1 METEL
6 ESGKKLLSRDIQ
18 QNIKTFKRRWFILFI
33 YINYSALSS
42 MQWICY
48 SSITNLVM
56 EYYNVSS
63 IEVDLI
69 SILYMAVYPV
79 FVIPASYIIDK
90 QVSIACS
97 LGVFGS
103 QLGVALGYI
112 IPPLIVN
119 NHNSIEDIEAGL
131 HNMCWLLTL
140 SMASITIAVVL
151 YFPNRPP
158 LPPSVAQAELWQ
170 SEEKFSSKTFFSS
183 LKVIFVNRSFIILM
197 VGYGVNIGVYSGVST
212 ILNQFVL
219 NYFEDAHEDVGMI
232 GFVMVATG
240 LVGAI
245 LFGILL
251 DKTHKYMTITMVIYI
266 SSVLSMVAFTYA
278 LECRSKLMT
287 YLSCSLVGLF
297 TTAYMPVGFEFAME
311 LTFPSEESTTTGL
324 LMAMTQIFG
333 VICTLMLGFLNSKLG
348 CFWALASQIVL
359 LTIGA
364 LITGFVPNDVLLR
377 QEALRQITEGM
388 DRKPSHHHS
397 RLVFIQ

>member
-1 METEL
+1 MRTAGIL
-6 ESGKKLLSRDIQ
+6 GCVGTFLGTAIKIFSLQTDRFYVVFCGQTILAVSQVLIACLPPKLAAL
-18 QNIKTFKRRWFILFI
+18 WF
-33 YINYSALSS
+33 
-42 MQWICY
+42 
-48 SSITNLVM
+48 
-56 EYYNVSS
+56 
-63 IEVDLI
+63 D
-69 SILYMAVYPV
+69 
-79 FVIPASYIIDK
+79 ASE
-90 QVSIACS
+90 VSIACS